1 MSKFVCINCW
11 IPSVGSAASWH
22 KGEGP
27 LCLECYTAKS
37 KPVGAVEIFKPVGK
51 KGKK

>member
-11 IPSVGSAASWH
+11 IPTVGIGAQWH

-27 LCLECYTAKS
+27 LCGECYTAKS
-37 KPVGAVEIFKPVGK
+37 KPVGAVTIFPPVEK